1 MFIRGFAFYL
11 SSMTLVCLSLDR
23 FLAISRP
30 LASLQKSGDITRKR
44 GRIMIGSAWLLS
56 ALCALPQTLVFRV
69 LKHPKIEFFQC
80 TSMNFFRDL
89 FNSSVAGDG
98 SEESPN
104 FYSVTP
110 EVAEK
115 MYSSLFLVRL
125 TETEICCN
133 IFTSVSVH
141 SNFCSFDFDYLNLNY

>member
-30 LASLQKSGDITRKR
+30 LASLQKSGDLTRKR
-44 GRIMIGSAWLLS
+44 GRIMIVSAWLVS
-56 ALCALPQTLVFRV
+56 AVFALPQTLVFRV

-89 FNSSVAGDG
+89 FNSSLSSEG
-98 SEESPN
+98 SVENPS
-104 FYSVTP
+104 FLSLTP

-125 TETEICCN
+125 FKDN
-133 IFTSVSVH
+133 
-141 SNFCSFDFDYLNLNY
+141 DMGYLRRRSIL

>member
-30 LASLQKSGDITRKR
+30 LASLQKSGDLTRKR
-44 GRIMIGSAWLLS
+44 GRIMIVSAWLVS
-56 ALCALPQTLVFRV
+56 AVFALPQTLVFRV

-89 FNSSVAGDG
+89 FNSSLSSNG
-98 SEESPN
+98 SVESPS
-104 FYSVTP
+104 FLSLTP

-115 MYSSLFLVRL
+115 MYSSLFLVRVFFNKMQL
-125 TETEICCN
+125 LCLQCL
-133 IFTSVSVH
+133 VKH
-141 SNFCSFDFDYLNLNY
+141 GSF

>member
-30 LASLQKSGDITRKR
+30 LASLQKSGDLTRKR
-44 GRIMIGSAWLLS
+44 GRIMIVSAWLVS
-56 ALCALPQTLVFRV
+56 AVFALPQTLVFRV

-89 FNSSVAGDG
+89 FNSSLSSNG
-98 SEESPN
+98 SVESPS
-104 FYSVTP
+104 FLSLTP

-115 MYSSLFLVRL
+115 MYSSLFLVRVFFNKL
-125 TETEICCN
+125 QLLCLQCLVKHGSLIRKE
-133 IFTSVSVH
+133 
-141 SNFCSFDFDYLNLNY
+141 SFVKG

>member
-30 LASLQKSGDITRKR
+30 LASLQKSGDLTRKR
-44 GRIMIGSAWLLS
+44 GRIMIVSAWLVS
-56 ALCALPQTLVFRV
+56 AVFALPQTLVFRV

-89 FNSSVAGDG
+89 FNSSLSSNG
-98 SEESPN
+98 SVESPS
-104 FYSVTP
+104 FLSLTP

-115 MYSSLFLVRL
+115 MYSSLFLVRV
-125 TETEICCN
+125 
-133 IFTSVSVH
+133 F
-141 SNFCSFDFDYLNLNY
+141 F

>member
-30 LASLQKSGDITRKR
+30 LASLQKSGDLTRKR
-44 GRIMIGSAWLLS
+44 GRIMIVSAWLVS
-56 ALCALPQTLVFRV
+56 AVFALPQTLVFRV

-89 FNSSVAGDG
+89 FNSSLSSNG
-98 SEESPN
+98 SVESPS
-104 FYSVTP
+104 FLSLTP

-115 MYSSLFLVRL
+115 MYSSLFLVRVFFNKMQL
-125 TETEICCN
+125 LCLQCLVKHGSLIR
-133 IFTSVSVH
+133 I
-141 SNFCSFDFDYLNLNY
+141 